1 MSDLLQEVGRLQS
14 NLEYLARLNAGM
26 DDPSSAAAN
35 KAYQHAADALKRII
49 KENVQCESR

>member
-26 DDPSSAAAN
+26 DDASSVAAN

-49 KENVQCESR
+49 KESVQCK

>member
-1 MSDLLQEVGRLQS
+1 MSDLLREVGRLQS

-26 DDPSSAAAN
+26 DDPSSVAAN

-49 KENVQCESR
+49 EESTQCESK